1 MLSEVV
7 YLFEDYGLPLR
18 EVAVQALLRLGVALV
33 VDGYAVVGKAEQ
45 ARLLGQV
52 EALEERCLI
61 LQQRQLLVKVLLQIT
76 FLVVGA
82 LR

>member
-1 MLSEVV
+1 M

-18 EVAVQALLRLGVALV
+18 AVAVQALLRLGVALV
-33 VDGYAVVGKAEQ
+33 VDGYAVVGQAEQ

-52 EALEERCLI
+52 EALEECCFI
-61 LQQRQLLVKVLLQIT
+61 LQQRQLLVKVLLQVA